1 MASDRFR
8 LSGTHIAG
16 LVGRL
21 RPYLRLPQTPVH
33 PRVAASVT
41 LGGAI
46 LATLCLLAAPGPSG
60 RVSSKP
66 SAGRIS
72 SPAPMLTAVGSG
84 PAFCK
89 EQTWPNIDARC
100 IKRAEPTQASEVS
113 QKTTSVVPPE
123 TKTTAAAEVSQANQA
138 LLKNS
143 SEPAPTVA
151 TMVTS
156 GIGSATASSIIS
168 SDTAASQPTQAPA
181 TVLPVPP
188 GSVRLSDVVV
198 QQTANDKLSQVPQT
212 PAFESGETPSPRSH
226 RSRHGFGVRLFNRHT
241 GPF

>member
-8 LSGTHIAG
+8 ISGTHIAS
-16 LVGRL
+16 LVTRL
-21 RPYLRLPQTPVH
+21 RPYLRLPQTTAP

-41 LGGAI
+41 LGGVI
-46 LATLCLLAAPGPSG
+46 LAALLMATSGPSD

-66 SAGRIS
+66 GAGRIS
-72 SPAPMLTAVGSG
+72 SRAPMFTAVGSG
-84 PAFCK
+84 PALCK

-113 QKTTSVVPPE
+113 EKTTSVVPPA
-123 TKTTAAAEVSQANQA
+123 TKTAAAPEVSLPNQA

-143 SEPAPTVA
+143 GGPVPTVA
-151 TMVTS
+151 NTIPS
-156 GIGSATASSIIS
+156 GIGSVTASSIIS
-168 SDTAASQPTQAPA
+168 SDTAASQPTQAP
-181 TVLPVPP
+181 TTGLPVPP

-226 RSRHGFGVRLFNRHT
+226 RSQHGFDVRLFNRHT